1 MESLEKS
8 YRYLSSICCVF
19 VLCVQLQLGLTG
31 DCPADGR
38 TWVPFGDG
46 CYYFVHGEDDTIK
59 SYTFERAKTLCQGFE
74 LLTIQSAEENDFV
87 IKYSPAVWKTNVNVW
102 LGMYYDTNNLVP
114 LDTCVALH
122 SNTGKWENVSCLEQ
136 AENGVVCETN
146 QKAEEAKPKPSALL
160 SALVILSVVA
170 VMGVSAVIWFLQ
182 HKYNLGSTIL
192 TAFEYH
198 PPFRVVDTDRS
209 CLVEAEETDSVP

>member
-8 YRYLSSICCVF
+8 HRYLSSICCVF

-31 DCPADGR
+31 GDDMR
-38 TWVPFGDG
+38 WFGEQPVG
-46 CYYFVHGEDDTIK
+46 FSNWEDSFSSSD
-59 SYTFERAKTLCQGFE
+59 
-74 LLTIQSAEENDFV
+74 
-87 IKYSPAVWKTNVNVW
+87 
-102 LGMYYDTNNLVP
+102 LVP

-146 QKAEEAKPKPSALL
+146 QKAEEAKQKPSALL
-160 SALVILSVVA
+160 SALVILSVMA
-170 VMGVSAVIWFLQ
+170 IMGVSAVIWFLQ
-182 HKYNLGSTIL
+182 HKYKVGSTIL

-198 PPFRVVDTDRS
+198 PPFRVLDTDRS